1 MSKAES
7 SESPPPPPKA
17 DHHDAG
23 EKAPPTPPKVD
34 HHEKSPPPAPPED
47 LSSSSSTSDDE
58 SSSVSSSPSY
68 KSTKKPPKPEPTQ
81 PPPNQEM
88 ERSPSAYRIPP
99 SVFERNKSSAAGDWS
114 VASNDSLFSIHV
126 GNMSFT
132 NDQYM
137 WRSEELTPPPPAA
150 GGDHMFT
157 YPAHSANGGVA
168 DMRSHELGLAEATM
182 LEVIK
187 ENEGRSPPPRVPV
200 PAEVRKARRSA
211 GSNQSNMSFAF
222 SVAGGDTERIP
233 SSIKSPEKTPV
244 EPQQHDHDE
253 PIEKEAQ
260 PPRSKWLCC
269 CSCWPFRS

>member
-1 MSKAES
+1 MSKTES

-23 EKAPPTPPKVD
+23 EKAPAPPPKVD
-34 HHEKSPPPAPPED
+34 RQEKAPPPPDD

-58 SSSVSSSPSY
+58 CSSVSSSPSY
-68 KSTKKPPKPEPTQ
+68 KSSKKPPKPEPTQ

-114 VASNDSLFSIHV
+114 AASNDSLFSIHV

-137 WRSEELTPPPPAA
+137 YRSEELTPPPP
-150 GGDHMFT
+150 GGDHMFS
-157 YPAHSANGGVA
+157 YPAHSSNGGVA
-168 DMRSHELGLAEATM
+168 DMRSCELGLAEATM

-187 ENEGRSPPPRVPV
+187 ENEGRSPPVPV

-222 SVAGGDTERIP
+222 STAGGDTERIP
-233 SSIKSPEKTPV
+233 SSIKSPENTPV
-244 EPQQHDHDE
+244 EPQQHDE
-253 PIEKEAQ
+253 PIEKGAQ
-260 PPRSKWLCC
+260 PARSKWLSC

>member
-23 EKAPPTPPKVD
+23 EKAPPKVD
-34 HHEKSPPPAPPED
+34 HHDKAPPPPAAPPD
-47 LSSSSSTSDDE
+47 DDDDDDE
-58 SSSVSSSPSY
+58 CSSISSSPSY
-68 KSTKKPPKPEPTQ
+68 KSSKKPPKPEPTQ
-81 PPPNQEM
+81 PPPSQEM

-114 VASNDSLFSIHV
+114 IASNDSLFSIHV

-137 WRSEELTPPPPAA
+137 WGSDELTPPPPDTA
-150 GGDHMFT
+150 GGDHMFS
-157 YPAHSANGGVA
+157 YPAHSSNEGVA
-168 DMRSHELGLAEATM
+168 DMRSSELGLAEATM

-222 SVAGGDTERIP
+222 AVAGGETERIP

-244 EPQQHDHDE
+244 EPQQHDE

-260 PPRSKWLCC
+260 PPPSK
-269 CSCWPFRS
+269 